1 MYYVCGM
8 NNEFV
13 QNWFSQVKKGTLSY
27 IILIILNEKEYYGY
41 ELVQEIKIH
50 MALEV
55 AEGTLY
61 PLLNRLKAEGLV
73 ESKWVEQESGMPR
86 KYYTL
91 SKDGKATLAEMKKI
105 WTELETAI
113 QKIQK

>member
-1 MYYVCGM
+1 MYYICYM
-8 NNEFV
+8 NIEFV

-27 IILIILNEKEYYGY
+27 IILLILDKKEYYGY

-50 MALEV
+50 TTLEV

-61 PLLNRLKAEGLV
+61 PLLNRLKTEGIV
-73 ESKWVEQESGMPR
+73 ESKWIEQESGIPR

-91 SKDGKATLAEMKKI
+91 TGEGRETLQEMRKI
-105 WTELETAI
+105 WSTLETAI
-113 QKIQK
+113 NKL